1 MLRRI
6 FGILLALSA
15 WYCGMSLKRILFLG
29 SVWLFILF
37 VVVPTVFRSCS
48 TLQRHMVFLPYVHWP
63 KLIDFE
69 DPESEGLL
77 GARNFYLQTEKN
89 VQVGVWHILPRN
101 LIHQSQGKD
110 RAWFESQLSDGSP
123 IVIYLH
129 GNTGSRAREHRLHLY
144 EVLQQ
149 LNYHVIAFDYRGYA
163 DSSPTVPTKT
173 AVVHDAHKVY
183 EHVAGLA
190 GEQAQIVIYGHSLG
204 TAVSCQFVAELC
216 RQNRQNGTKGAGIMP
231 RALVLESPFNN
242 IHDEIKLH
250 PMTFLWRKMPGFHW
264 FFAGTLEKNDV
275 GFMSDRQIVDISL
288 PILIMHAKDDR
299 VVPYVL
305 GEKLYEKAA
314 KERESNAGPVEFVSF
329 EEEEALGHTLIYSSK
344 TVPNI
349 IREFVSKSLDSVPE
363 ASNGHYN
370 LRQRRSQ

>member
-37 VVVPTVFRSCS
+37 LVVPTVFRSCS

-110 RAWFESQLSDGSP
+110 RAWYESQLSGGSP

-190 GEQAQIVIYGHSLG
+190 GEQAQISFMDTRWEPPSVVSSWLSFAGKTGKMALRG
-204 TAVSCQFVAELC
+204 LVSCPE
-216 RQNRQNGTKGAGIMP
+216 P
-231 RALVLESPFNN
+231 WSSSP
-242 IHDEIKLH
+242 LSTTS
-250 PMTFLWRKMPGFHW
+250 MMR
-264 FFAGTLEKNDV
+264 
-275 GFMSDRQIVDISL
+275 
-288 PILIMHAKDDR
+288 
-299 VVPYVL
+299 
-305 GEKLYEKAA
+305 
-314 KERESNAGPVEFVSF
+314 
-329 EEEEALGHTLIYSSK
+329 SSC
-344 TVPNI
+344 
-349 IREFVSKSLDSVPE
+349 IR
-363 ASNGHYN
+363 
-370 LRQRRSQ
+370 